1 MVGPGPGPSRRLDWR
16 VSWTDDVDPMAS
28 DTNSAN
34 AYLRT
39 KVLTA
44 PPEQLRLMLLDGAI
58 RFATQGREA
67 MARRDHEATYL
78 GVSQCRDIV
87 YELLTSIGPSVET
100 SLAERVRAQVR
111 AIRFELEGAGAPFH
125 ATISCGVAA
134 YPLHARGADDARG
147 AVEWADHALY
157 EAKRL
162 GRDRVE
168 RADRLAT
175 APDGA
180 HSCGASDH
188 GGKEPRAASTLP
200 PIQ

>member
-1 MVGPGPGPSRRLDWR
+1 
-16 VSWTDDVDPMAS
+16 MAS

-100 SLAERVRAQVR
+100 SLAERVRALYTFLYSR
-111 AIRFELEGAGAPFH
+111 LLEASTERSIPKLDEVIGLLEYERETWALF
-125 ATISCGVAA
+125 IER
-134 YPLHARGADDARG
+134 LHA
-147 AVEWADHALY
+147 
-157 EAKRL
+157 
-162 GRDRVE
+162 E
-168 RADRLAT
+168 RS
-175 APDGA
+175 G
-180 HSCGASDH
+180 GASQAT
-188 GGKEPRAASTLP
+188 GQAASQAVGQTMGQTAGQPGNDRPTRRLSMSA
-200 PIQ
+200 

>member
-1 MVGPGPGPSRRLDWR
+1 
-16 VSWTDDVDPMAS
+16 MAS

-87 YELLTSIGPSVET
+87 YELLTSIGPSVEA
-100 SLAERVRAQVR
+100 SLADRVRALYTFLYSR
-111 AIRFELEGAGAPFH
+111 LLEASTERSIPKLDEVIGLLEYERETWALF
-125 ATISCGVAA
+125 IER
-134 YPLHARGADDARG
+134 LHAERRGA
-147 AVEWADHALY
+147 
-157 EAKRL
+157 
-162 GRDRVE
+162 
-168 RADRLAT
+168 T
-175 APDGA
+175 PP
-180 HSCGASDH
+180 GASQATGATGDDR
-188 GGKEPRAASTLP
+188 PARSLSMSA
-200 PIQ
+200 